1 MTRRQSA
8 AMNRSVWPALL
19 APAFLFALAGC
30 GGGSLPAARDA
41 AQPQLI
47 PVASNSAN
55 AERPRRAFA
64 PPARIEQAQ
73 PATTW
78 PVAVSD
84 EPSFTVADRFGR
96 TIGSFDLSPVI
107 GRGYEELT
115 ITVMARKVGQALPP
129 EAVRPACREDA
140 QCTYEMSK
148 PYSLTLSDDT
158 AMKLVPRGD
167 GVALV
172 ARTMKLDAPTS
183 VEVVFAQGEQVIAR
197 KKVTLLAE
205 LWKGKPM

>member
-1 MTRRQSA
+1 MF
-8 AMNRSVWPALL
+8 V
-19 APAFLFALAGC
+19 FALAGC
-30 GGGSLPAARDA
+30 GGGSSPAARDVM
-41 AQPQLI
+41 QPQLV
-47 PVASNSAN
+47 PTAMSSAA

-64 PPARIEQAQ
+64 PPERIEEAR
-73 PATTW
+73 PAETW

-84 EPSFTVADRFGR
+84 EPSLTVEDRFGR
-96 TIGSFDLSPVI
+96 TVGSFDLSPVI

-115 ITVMARKVGQALPP
+115 ITVMARKIGQALPP

-140 QCTYEMSK
+140 HCTYEMSR

-172 ARTMKLDAPTS
+172 ARTMKLDEPTN

-197 KKVTLLAE
+197 RKISLLAE
-205 LWKGKPM
+205 FWKGKPM